1 MNLAI
6 PLSAEDKES
15 ARLVPMNE
23 AKFWAQVK
31 VEEGKV
37 QGIKFASSWE
47 EFEEFSDFVIVDNDK
62 EYVWP
67 FIEQNMIV
75 LVAHFQ
81 KSIDDI
87 VEAYLFKELNELAY

>member
-23 AKFWAQVK
+23 AKAWAQVK

>member
-6 PLSAEDKES
+6 PLNSEDKES

-23 AKFWAQVK
+23 AKIWAQVK